1 MKSLD
6 LKLGDKIQIE
16 EIPPLPVLQSVTM
29 SVSCLTDYLDVLLE
43 ETFFTKI
50 FLMYHANKAISPTS
64 RILLS
69 CLFSVLQADVTDCS
83 PDQGILSE
91 ETKIIVNM
99 KKENRLESHVVQ
111 LEQTNNIL
119 SSIKYTL
126 HMRSVSSKL
135 LITNGIIVC
144 GDIGIGKTTVLH
156 NIVNELNRLY
166 PDSAVYVSWND
177 MSTLEWK

>member
-1 MKSLD
+1 
-6 LKLGDKIQIE
+6 
-16 EIPPLPVLQSVTM
+16 
-29 SVSCLTDYLDVLLE
+29 
-43 ETFFTKI
+43 
-50 FLMYHANKAISPTS
+50 
-64 RILLS
+64 
-69 CLFSVLQADVTDCS
+69 
-83 PDQGILSE
+83 
-91 ETKIIVNM
+91 M

-111 LEQTNNIL
+111 LKQTNEIL